1 MSRTELTLKICKE
14 CGKEFMPKASNKE
27 RYCTRDHYRP
37 CPVCG
42 KPVFA
47 KYLSDPARCCSGACR
62 FVYGMKNKGIE
73 VAAPTYVPEA
83 DAAVEAQVTEDD
95 KYIAE
100 VMEQKAELGIEVEKI
115 TEPVEVV
122 SCVEEAPSEEAVI
135 DESKYERKEYVGT
148 TTSMGFIK
156 GHVYLV
162 EIVQEGRGSYQ
173 VIAHRDETTHDNVDK
188 MMPFS
193 NKKMISK
200 SFHAV
205 R

>member
-1 MSRTELTLKICKE
+1 
-14 CGKEFMPKASNKE
+14 MPKASNKE
-27 RYCTRDHYRP
+27 KYCSRDHYRP

-47 KYLSDPARCCSGACR
+47 KYLSDPARCCSGVCR

-73 VAAPTYVPEA
+73 VAAPTYVPEVEVET
-83 DAAVEAQVTEDD
+83 AAQSTEDA
-95 KYIAE
+95 KHIEE

-122 SCVEEAPSEEAVI
+122 EITEVPVEGSAV
-135 DESKYERKEYVGT
+135 DESKYEKKEDVGEN
-148 TTSMGFIK
+148 TSMGFIK
-156 GHVYLV
+156 GHIYLV
-162 EIVQEGRGSYQ
+162 ETVQEGRGSYQ
-173 VIAHRDETTHDNVDK
+173 VIAHRDETTHDNIDK

-200 SFHAV
+200 NFHAV
-205 R
+205 K